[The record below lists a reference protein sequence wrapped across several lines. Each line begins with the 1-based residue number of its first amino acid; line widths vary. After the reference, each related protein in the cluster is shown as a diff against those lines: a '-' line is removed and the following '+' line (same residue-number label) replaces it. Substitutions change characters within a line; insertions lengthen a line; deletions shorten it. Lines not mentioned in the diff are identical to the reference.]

1 MKSYLI
7 ISFQIKSIENNL
19 VDVLFYG
26 DNTTARLSKKN
37 IQPFATVIRIRSKQN
52 ILTKAIEAAK
62 KDFDSTL
69 ISQPHPITE
78 SHKSPI
84 KKESSYVHNAVE
96 KNDIEQLKELRTEFE
111 EALNVGIVACDQI
124 L

>member
-1 MKSYLI
+1 MT

-26 DNTTARLSKKN
+26 DNTTARLSKRN
-37 IQPFATVIRIRSKQN
+37 IQPFDTVIRIRSKQN
-52 ILTKAIEAAK
+52 ILTKAIEAAQ

-69 ISQPHPITE
+69 ICQPHPDSE
-78 SHKSPI
+78 SPKSQI
-84 KKESSYVHNAVE
+84 KEESGSVHNVVE

-111 EALNVGIVACDQI
+111 KALNVEIVACDQI

>member
-1 MKSYLI
+1 M
-7 ISFQIKSIENNL
+7 

-26 DNTTARLSKKN
+26 DNTTARLSKRN

-62 KDFDSTL
+62 NDFDSTL
-69 ISQPHPITE
+69 ISQPHPDSESPKSQITE
-78 SHKSPI
+78 
-84 KKESSYVHNAVE
+84 ESVSVHNVVE
-96 KNDIEQLKELRTEFE
+96 KNDIEKLKELRTEFE
-111 EALNVGIVACDQI
+111 EASNVGTVVCDQI

>member
-1 MKSYLI
+1 M
-7 ISFQIKSIENNL
+7 

-62 KDFDSTL
+62 NDFDSTL
-69 ISQPHPITE
+69 MSQPNPDNE
-78 SHKSPI
+78 SPESQI
-84 KKESSYVHNAVE
+84 KEGSGSVHNVIE

-111 EALNVGIVACDQI
+111 EALNVEIVACDQI